1 MYSEFRMMRFQ
12 SYREAYE
19 RAHGERYGETY
30 RELYK
35 ESVAMGSTMQLIRQV
50 CAKMQKFS
58 SAEEIADEL
67 GETDIPL
74 IQEIMDVAP
83 DFAPDYNVNDIYD
96 ALTL

>member
-1 MYSEFRMMRFQ
+1 MCRTIGMMRFQ
-12 SYREAYE
+12 SYRDAYE

-35 ESVAMGSTMQLIRQV
+35 EGVAMGSTMLLIKQV

-58 SAEEIADEL
+58 SAEEIANDLVEQ
-67 GETDIPL
+67 DVPL
-74 IQEIMDVAP
+74 IQKIIDVAP

-96 ALTL
+96 VLSL